1 LQKIDFIVLFA
12 YLILVVGISA
22 WAGRRQTSASGFFLG
37 DRNLP
42 WWMVMFSVVATETSV
57 LTFLSIPGV
66 AYNSDLG
73 FLQLAFGYII
83 GRWIIAQAL
92 LPTYFHEG
100 IESTYEFIR
109 NRWGS
114 FVQRYASLV
123 FLGTRILADG
133 VRLFMTAIPLSLITG
148 WTYPLS
154 IAIIGLFTLIYTLI
168 GGIRSVIWAD
178 TIQFGIYLLAAVAVF
193 VVLDGLVSGG
203 WSTIFATATKN
214 GKLTMVHFTFNG
226 GFAGIV
232 EHPYQ
237 FLTAVIGGMFLS
249 MASHGTD
256 HLMVQRLLS
265 CRGIKGA
272 QKALVGSGILAFIQ
286 FGIFLMLGTGIWVFY
301 YGRTMKADEVFSKF
315 IIEYLPAGLTG
326 FIVAGIFSAAMSTL
340 SSSINAL
347 ASSTMTDWFKGNH
360 PDRYNLTTSRLL
372 SVFWAVVL
380 VGGAMLFT
388 SKETPL
394 VEVGLSI
401 ASFTYGGLLG
411 FFYLGRKA
419 PDIHRHSVTFGF
431 TIALLTMVAVVKFTS
446 VAWPLYTVIGLIS
459 MVIASKGFE
468 EIRISSET

>member
-1 LQKIDFIVLFA
+1 MQQIDFIVLFA

-83 GRWIIAQAL
+83 GRWVISQAL

-114 FVQRYASLV
+114 FVQRFASLV
-123 FLGTRILADG
+123 FLCTRILADG

-148 WTYPLS
+148 WSYPLS

-178 TIQFGIYLLAAVAVF
+178 TIQFGIYLLGAGAVF
-193 VVLDGLVSGG
+193 VVLSGLVSGG
-203 WSTIFATATKN
+203 WPAIFTSAGES
-214 GKLTMVHFTFNG
+214 GKLTMIHFNFDG
-226 GFAGIV
+226 GFTGII

-237 FLTAVIGGMFLS
+237 FLTAVLGGMFLS

-286 FGIFLMLGTGIWVFY
+286 FGIFLLLGAGIWVFFE
-301 YGRTMKADEVFSKF
+301 GRDMKADEVFSTF

-347 ASSTMTDWFKGNH
+347 ASSTMTDWIKGNR
-360 PDRYNLTTSRLL
+360 PDRYNLTTSRML

-468 EIRISSET
+468 EIRISSDT

>member
-1 LQKIDFIVLFA
+1 MQQVDFIVLYA

-22 WAGRRQTSASGFFLG
+22 WAGRRQTSASSFFLG

-83 GRWIIAQAL
+83 GRWVIAQAL
-92 LPTYFHEG
+92 LPHYFHEG

-114 FVQRYASLV
+114 FVQRFASLV

-148 WTYPLS
+148 WSYPLS
-154 IAIIGLFTLIYTLI
+154 IAVIGLFTLIYTLI

-178 TIQFGIYLLAAVAVF
+178 SIQFGIYLLGAGAVF
-193 VVLDGLVSGG
+193 VVLDGMVSGG
-203 WSTIFATATKN
+203 WSAIFSTAAEN
-214 GKLTMVHFTFNG
+214 GKLTMVHFTFDG
-226 GFAGIV
+226 GFAGII

-286 FGIFLMLGTGIWVFY
+286 FAIFLTIGAGIWVFFE
-301 YGRTMKADEVFSKF
+301 GRTMKADEVFSTF
-315 IIEYLPAGLTG
+315 IIDHLPMGLTG

-347 ASSTMTDWFKGNH
+347 ASSTMTDWFKGSR
-360 PDRYNLTTSRLL
+360 PDRYNIATSRLL

-388 SKETPL
+388 SEDTPL

-419 PDIHRHSVTFGF
+419 PEIHRYSVTFGF
-431 TIALLTMVAVVKFTS
+431 
-446 VAWPLYTVIGLIS
+446 
-459 MVIASKGFE
+459 
-468 EIRISSET
+468 SSGAARDDNSR

>member
-1 LQKIDFIVLFA
+1 MQQIDFIVLFA
-12 YLILVVGISA
+12 YLILVVTVSA

-83 GRWIIAQAL
+83 GRWVIAQAL

-100 IESTYEFIR
+100 IESTYEFIG

-114 FVQRYASLV
+114 FVQRFASLV

-148 WTYPLS
+148 WSYPVS

-178 TIQFGIYLLAAVAVF
+178 TIQFGIYLLGAGAVF

-203 WSTIFATATKN
+203 WPAIFTSAADS
-214 GKLTMVHFTFNG
+214 GKLTMFHFNFDG
-226 GFAGIV
+226 GFTGII
-232 EHPYQ
+232 EYPYQ

-272 QKALVGSGILAFIQ
+272 QKALVGSGILAFFQ
-286 FGIFLMLGTGIWVFY
+286 FGIFLILGVGIWIFFE
-301 YGRTMKADEVFSKF
+301 GRSMKADEVFSTF
-315 IIEYLPAGLTG
+315 IIEHLPAGLTG

-347 ASSTMTDWFKGNH
+347 ASSTMTDWIKGSR
-360 PDRYNLTTSRLL
+360 PDRYNLRTSRML
-372 SVFWAVVL
+372 SIFWAVVL

-419 PDIHRHSVTFGF
+419 PNIHRHSVTFGF
-431 TIALLTMVAVVKFTS
+431 TVALLAMVGVVKFTS
-446 VAWPLYTVIGLIS
+446 VAWPLFTIIGLTT

-468 EIRISSET
+468 EMRISSET

>member
-1 LQKIDFIVLFA
+1 MQQVDFIVLFA

-22 WAGRRQTSASGFFLG
+22 WAGRRQTSASSFFLG

-83 GRWIIAQAL
+83 GRWVIAQAL
-92 LPTYFHEG
+92 LPHYFHEG

-114 FVQRYASLV
+114 FVQRFASLV

-148 WTYPLS
+148 WSYPLS
-154 IAIIGLFTLIYTLI
+154 IAVIGLFTLIYTLI

-178 TIQFGIYLLAAVAVF
+178 SIQFGIYLLGAVAVF
-193 VVLDGLVSGG
+193 VVLDSLISGG
-203 WSTIFATATKN
+203 WPAIFATAADN
-214 GKLTMVHFTFNG
+214 GKLTMVHFTFDS
-226 GFAGIV
+226 GFAGII

-286 FGIFLMLGTGIWVFY
+286 FAIFLTLGAGIWVFFE
-301 YGRTMKADEVFSKF
+301 GRTMKADEVFSTF
-315 IIEYLPAGLTG
+315 IIDHLPMGLTG

-347 ASSTMTDWFKGNH
+347 ASSTMTDWFKGSR
-360 PDRYNLTTSRLL
+360 PDRYNIATSRLL

-388 SKETPL
+388 SEDTPL

-419 PDIHRHSVTFGF
+419 PEIHRYSVTFGF
-431 TIALLTMVAVVKFTS
+431 TMALLVMITVVKFTS
-446 VAWPLYTVIGLIS
+446 VAWPIYTAIGLTS
-459 MVIASKGFE
+459 MVLASKGFE
-468 EIRISSET
+468 EIRTST